1 MSGVIQAGEQR
12 KLSVPGGCGD
22 HFFRVFPKTKK
33 MGIIMKM
40 IGSIGGDIF
49 LFDPQH
55 NMQQRPVDTGLREL
69 PCFQKF
75 AELLVVKIMIEL
87 RADPV
92 GKFLRNIHVSD
103 QGIRFFVEQF
113 IL

>member
-1 MSGVIQAGEQR
+1 MSGVIQPGEQR
-12 KLSVPGGCGD
+12 KFSVLGSSGD

-33 MGIIMKM
+33 MRIIMKM

-55 NMQQRPVDTGLREL
+55 NMQQRPVDAGLREF

-75 AELLVVKIMIEL
+75 AELLVVKIIVARRSGWQAPEK
-87 RADPV
+87 RPCIGSGSPV
-92 GKFLRNIHVSD
+92 FC
-103 QGIRFFVEQF
+103 
-113 IL
+113 

>member
-22 HFFRVFPKTKK
+22 HFFRVFPKAKK

-49 LFDPQH
+49 F
-55 NMQQRPVDTGLREL
+55 
-69 PCFQKF
+69 
-75 AELLVVKIMIEL
+75 
-87 RADPV
+87 
-92 GKFLRNIHVSD
+92 
-103 QGIRFFVEQF
+103 
-113 IL
+113 